1 MIRLFKYFLTLNI
14 CLLTNAVLAAEAA
27 APAPAVP
34 VAAAPETVNATIPPF
49 TVTLNGREEL
59 VQTDSLANPLVVIS
73 TNRGD
78 MLVELFADEAPN
90 TVANFLGLANGTKPF
105 TDPATGQQVTRPLYD
120 GLIFHRVIDGFMIQG
135 GSPTGDG
142 EGTPGYDFADEINA
156 ESLGLDKMMLID
168 AEGVPNPVL
177 GIRSQSDFQQR
188 VLMPL
193 YQKLGITSQ
202 ESLTARAA
210 EVDER
215 LRSMSV
221 KENYEMLGYHYI
233 AKVKSR
239 APVRGVLAMANSGPD
254 TNGSQFF
261 INLADTEWLTGKHTV
276 FGKVRAGLAVLDA
289 IGKTPVNSESRPAQ
303 DVVIQSI
310 RPLQR

>member
-1 MIRLFKYFLTLNI
+1 MPKLLKYLLVLNT
-14 CLLTNAVLAAEAA
+14 CLIANTMFAAE
-27 APAPAVP
+27 APAPA
-34 VAAAPETVNATIPPF
+34 AAAPVPAASETAASTVPAF
-49 TVTLNGREEL
+49 TVTLNGREEQ
-59 VQTDSLANPLVVIS
+59 VQTDSPDNPLVVIS

-78 MLVELFADEAPN
+78 MLLELFADEAPQ
-90 TVANFLGLANGTKPF
+90 TVANFMGLADGTKPF
-105 TDPATGQQVTRPLYD
+105 TDPATGQQVTRPFYD

-156 ESLGLDKMMLID
+156 ESLGLDKMMVID
-168 AEGVPNPVL
+168 AQGQPNPVL
-177 GIRSQSDFQQR
+177 GIRSQTDFQQR

-193 YQKLGITSQ
+193 YRKLGITSQ
-202 ESLTARAA
+202 ESLTARIA

-215 LRSMSV
+215 LRSMNV
-221 KENYEMLGYHYI
+221 KESYELLGYNYI
-233 AKVKSR
+233 TTVKSR
-239 APVRGVLAMANSGPD
+239 APVRGVIAMANSGPN

-276 FGKVRAGLAVLDA
+276 FGKVRAGLQVLDA
-289 IGKTPVNSESRPAQ
+289 IGKVPVNAESRPTQ
-303 DVVIQSI
+303 DVVIQSV

>member
-1 MIRLFKYFLTLNI
+1 MFNLCKYFVILN
-14 CLLTNAVLAAEAA
+14 LFVLAQTTFAADSA
-27 APAPAVP
+27 APAPVAPAAAEPTTSAVP
-34 VAAAPETVNATIPPF
+34 AF
-49 TVTLNGREEL
+49 TVSLNGRDEL
-59 VQTDSLANPLVVIS
+59 VQTDRADNPLIVIS

-78 MLVELFADEAPN
+78 MLLELFEDEAPQ
-90 TVANFLGLANGTKPF
+90 TVANFLGLANGTKAF
-105 TDPATGQQVTRPLYD
+105 TDPATGQQVMRPFYD

-142 EGTPGYDFADEINA
+142 EGTPGYEFADEINA

-168 AEGVPNPVL
+168 AQGVPNPVL

-193 YQKLGITSQ
+193 YKKLGITSQ
-202 ESLTARAA
+202 ESLTARVA

-215 LRSMSV
+215 LRTMTV
-221 KENYEMLGYHYI
+221 KENYELLGYRYI
-233 AKVKSR
+233 TTVMSR
-239 APVRGVLAMANSGPD
+239 APVRGVIAMANSGPD

-276 FGKVRAGLAVLDA
+276 FGKVRAGLDVLDA
-289 IGKTPVNSESRPAQ
+289 IGKTPVNAESRPTQ
-303 DVVIQSI
+303 DVIIQSI

>member
-1 MIRLFKYFLTLNI
+1 MLNVLKYFVSLNL
-14 CLLTNAVLAAEAA
+14 CLLVNAALAAEAVPVTPA
-27 APAPAVP
+27 APPAAV
-34 VAAAPETVNATIPPF
+34 PETVVSAIPAFP
-49 TVTLNGREEL
+49 VTLNGREEL
-59 VQTDSLANPLVVIS
+59 VQTDSLTNPLVVIS

-78 MLVELFADEAPN
+78 MLLELFADEAPK
-90 TVANFLGLANGTKPF
+90 TVANFMELAAGTKPF
-105 TDPATGQQVTRPLYD
+105 TDPANGQQVTRPLYD

-142 EGTPGYDFADEINA
+142 EGTPGYEFADEINA
-156 ESLGLDKMMLID
+156 ESLGLDKMMLVD
-168 AEGVPNPVL
+168 VDGVPNPVL
-177 GIRSQSDFQQR
+177 GIRSQTDFQQR

-193 YQKLGITSQ
+193 YAKLGITSQ
-202 ESLTARAA
+202 ESLTARVA

-215 LRSMSV
+215 LRTMSV
-221 KENYEMLGYHYI
+221 KENYELLGYHYI
-233 AKVKSR
+233 TTVKSR
-239 APVRGVLAMANSGPD
+239 APVRGVIAMANSGPD

-289 IGKTPVNSESRPAQ
+289 IGKTPVNAESRPMQ

-310 RPLQR
+310 KPLQR

>member
-1 MIRLFKYFLTLNI
+1 MFNLCKYFVILN
-14 CLLTNAVLAAEAA
+14 LFVLAHTTFAADSAAPGPVAPAA
-27 APAPAVP
+27 AEPTTSAVP
-34 VAAAPETVNATIPPF
+34 AF
-49 TVTLNGREEL
+49 TVSLNGRDEL
-59 VQTDSLANPLVVIS
+59 VQTDRADNPLIVIS

-78 MLVELFADEAPN
+78 MLLELFEDEAPQ
-90 TVANFLGLANGTKPF
+90 TVANFLGLANGTKAF
-105 TDPATGQQVTRPLYD
+105 TDPATGQQVMRPFYD

-142 EGTPGYDFADEINA
+142 EGTPGYEFADEINA

-168 AEGVPNPVL
+168 AQGVPNPVL

-193 YQKLGITSQ
+193 YKKLGITSQ
-202 ESLTARAA
+202 ESLTARVA

-215 LRSMSV
+215 LRTMTV
-221 KENYEMLGYHYI
+221 KENYELLGYRYI
-233 AKVKSR
+233 TTVMSR
-239 APVRGVLAMANSGPD
+239 APVRGVIAMANSGPD

-276 FGKVRAGLAVLDA
+276 FGKVRAGLDVLDA
-289 IGKTPVNSESRPAQ
+289 IGKTPVNAESRPTQ
-303 DVVIQSI
+303 DVIIQSI

>member
-1 MIRLFKYFLTLNI
+1 MLKLIKYLAVLNLCMI
-14 CLLTNAVLAAEAA
+14 TNAAFAAEPGVPAPVAPAA
-27 APAPAVP
+27 APDTTVSASPAF
-34 VAAAPETVNATIPPF
+34 TI
-49 TVTLNGREEL
+49 TLNGREEQ
-59 VQTDSLANPLVVIS
+59 VQTDSPDNPLVVIS
-73 TNRGD
+73 TNHGD
-78 MLVELFADEAPN
+78 MLLELFADEAPL
-90 TVANFLGLANGTKPF
+90 TVANFMGLADGTKPF
-105 TDPATGQQVTRPLYD
+105 TDPATSQQVTRPFYD

-142 EGTPGYDFADEINA
+142 EGTPGYEFADEINA
-156 ESLGLDKMMLID
+156 ESLGLDKMMVLD
-168 AEGVPNPVL
+168 AQGVPNPVL

-202 ESLTARAA
+202 ESLTARVA

-215 LRSMSV
+215 LRTMSV
-221 KENYEMLGYHYI
+221 KENYELLGYHYI
-233 AKVKSR
+233 SNVQSR
-239 APVRGVLAMANSGPD
+239 APVRGVIAMANSGPD

-276 FGKVRAGLAVLDA
+276 FGKVRAGLQVLDT
-289 IGKTPVNSESRPAQ
+289 IGKVPVNAESRPTQ

-310 RPLQR
+310 HPLQR

>member
-1 MIRLFKYFLTLNI
+1 MLKLIKYLAVLNLCMI
-14 CLLTNAVLAAEAA
+14 TNAAFAAEPGVPAPVAPAA
-27 APAPAVP
+27 APDTTVSASPAF
-34 VAAAPETVNATIPPF
+34 TI
-49 TVTLNGREEL
+49 TLNGREEQ
-59 VQTDSLANPLVVIS
+59 VQTDSPDNPLVVIS

-78 MLVELFADEAPN
+78 MLLELFADEAPL
-90 TVANFLGLANGTKPF
+90 TVANFMGLADGTKPF
-105 TDPATGQQVTRPLYD
+105 TDPATSQQVTRPFYD

-142 EGTPGYDFADEINA
+142 EGTPGYEFADEINA
-156 ESLGLDKMMLID
+156 ESLGLDKMMVLD
-168 AEGVPNPVL
+168 AQGVPNPVL

-202 ESLTARAA
+202 ESLTARVA

-215 LRSMSV
+215 LRTMSV
-221 KENYEMLGYHYI
+221 KENYELLGYHYI
-233 AKVKSR
+233 SNVQSR
-239 APVRGVLAMANSGPD
+239 APVRGVIAMANSGPD

-276 FGKVRAGLAVLDA
+276 FGKVRAGLQVLDT
-289 IGKTPVNSESRPAQ
+289 IGKVPVNAESRPTQ

-310 RPLQR
+310 HPLQR

>member
-1 MIRLFKYFLTLNI
+1 
-14 CLLTNAVLAAEAA
+14 
-27 APAPAVP
+27 
-34 VAAAPETVNATIPPF
+34 
-49 TVTLNGREEL
+49 
-59 VQTDSLANPLVVIS
+59 VQTESLDNPLIVIS

-78 MLVELFADEAPN
+78 MLLELFEDEAPR
-90 TVANFLGLANGTKPF
+90 TVANFLGLANGTKAF
-105 TDPATGQQVTRPLYD
+105 TDPATGQQVTRPFYD

-142 EGTPGYDFADEINA
+142 DGTPGYEFADEINA

-168 AEGVPNPVL
+168 AQGVPNPVL

-202 ESLTARAA
+202 ESLTARVA

-215 LRSMSV
+215 LRTMSV
-221 KENYEMLGYHYI
+221 KENYELLGYRYI
-233 AKVKSR
+233 TTVMSH
-239 APVRGVLAMANSGPD
+239 APVRGVIAMANSGPD

-276 FGKVRAGLAVLDA
+276 FGKVRAGLPVLDA
-289 IGKTPVNSESRPAQ
+289 IGKTPVNGESRPTQ